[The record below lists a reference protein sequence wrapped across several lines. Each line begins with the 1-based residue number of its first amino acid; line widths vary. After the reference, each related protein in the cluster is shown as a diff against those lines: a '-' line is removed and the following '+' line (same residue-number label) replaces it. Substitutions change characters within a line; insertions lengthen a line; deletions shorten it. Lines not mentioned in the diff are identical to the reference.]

1 MLEKNLKNQ
10 PISSIIV
17 NNTPL
22 LLHAKFMMS
31 DNQTQKRDKE
41 ELEAQTLSS
50 QSLVNISPATE
61 KDWEDFFAV
70 QEDIDTLFDR

>member
-1 MLEKNLKNQ
+1 
-10 PISSIIV
+10 
-17 NNTPL
+17 
-22 LLHAKFMMS
+22 MMS

-41 ELEAQTLSS
+41 ELEAQTLSP